1 MLSSIAAVGG
11 ALSPMRIP
19 KPNNNNRDRVS
30 STSKL
35 TKKSTSNN
43 NKTKVAVRIRPLNK
57 REQSMSS
64 VVWSINKE
72 NKTIHQT
79 NSIGNHEE
87 GFDRYQFEDT
97 FDESSTTC
105 EVYNGVCKSI
115 VNDVLNGYDGTIFA
129 YGQTASGT
137 FSLFFCLQILCISC
151 AHFYTHHLSSFYP
164 I

>member
-1 MLSSIAAVGG
+1 MLSSIAAVGE

-19 KPNNNNRDRVS
+19 KPNNNNRVS

-35 TKKSTSNN
+35 TKKSSIISNNN
-43 NKTKVAVRIRPLNK
+43 NKTKVAVRIRPNK
-57 REQSMSS
+57 REQSTSS

-79 NSIGNHEE
+79 TRNGEHEE
-87 GFDRYQFEDT
+87 GHDVYQFEDT

-129 YGQTASGT
+129 YGQTASGK
-137 FSLFFCLQILCISC
+137 FSL
-151 AHFYTHHLSSFYP
+151 
-164 I
+164 

>member
-19 KPNNNNRDRVS
+19 KSNINNRVS

-35 TKKSTSNN
+35 TKKSSSNISSNNN
-43 NKTKVAVRIRPLNK
+43 NKTKVAVRIRPPNK
-57 REQSMSS
+57 REQSTSS
-64 VVWSINKE
+64 VVWSVNKE

-79 NSIGNHEE
+79 TIKGIHKE
-87 GFDRYQFEDT
+87 GHDAYQFEDT

-137 FSLFFCLQILCISC
+137 
-151 AHFYTHHLSSFYP
+151 
-164 I
+164 

>member
-19 KPNNNNRDRVS
+19 KSNNNNRVS

-79 NSIGNHEE
+79 TFGKHEE
-87 GFDRYQFEDT
+87 GDDAYQFEDT

>member
-19 KPNNNNRDRVS
+19 KSNINNRSVS

-35 TKKSTSNN
+35 TKKSSNISSNNN

-57 REQSMSS
+57 REQSTSS

-72 NKTIHQT
+72 NKTVHQT
-79 NSIGNHEE
+79 TRGKHEE

-137 FSLFFCLQILCISC
+137 
-151 AHFYTHHLSSFYP
+151 
-164 I
+164 

>member
-1 MLSSIAAVGG
+1 MNVLSSIAAVGG

-19 KPNNNNRDRVS
+19 KSNINNRVS

-35 TKKSTSNN
+35 STKKSSNINNNN
-43 NKTKVAVRIRPLNK
+43 NKTKVAVRIRSLNN
-57 REQSMSS
+57 REQSTSS

-79 NSIGNHEE
+79 TRG
-87 GFDRYQFEDT
+87 DDVYQFEDT

-115 VNDVLNGYDGTIFA
+115 VNDVLSGYDGTIFA

-137 FSLFFCLQILCISC
+137 
-151 AHFYTHHLSSFYP
+151 
-164 I
+164 

>member
-19 KPNNNNRDRVS
+19 KSNNINRVS

-35 TKKSTSNN
+35 TKKSSNSNSNN

-57 REQSMSS
+57 REQSTSS

-79 NSIGNHEE
+79 TRG
-87 GFDRYQFEDT
+87 DDVYQFEDT

-129 YGQTASGT
+129 YGQTASGE
-137 FSLFFCLQILCISC
+137 
-151 AHFYTHHLSSFYP
+151 
-164 I
+164 

>member
-1 MLSSIAAVGG
+1 
-11 ALSPMRIP
+11 MRIP
-19 KPNNNNRDRVS
+19 KSNNNNRVS

-35 TKKSTSNN
+35 TKKSSNINSNN
-43 NKTKVAVRIRPLNK
+43 NKTKVAVRIRPQNK
-57 REQSMSS
+57 REQSTSF

-79 NSIGNHEE
+79 TKNGKHVE
-87 GFDRYQFEDT
+87 GHDVYQFEDT

-129 YGQTASGT
+129 YGQTASGE
-137 FSLFFCLQILCISC
+137 
-151 AHFYTHHLSSFYP
+151 
-164 I
+164 

>member
-1 MLSSIAAVGG
+1 MLSSIATVGG

-19 KPNNNNRDRVS
+19 KSNNNRVSS

-35 TKKSTSNN
+35 TTKKSSNINN

-57 REQSMSS
+57 REQSTSS
-64 VVWSINKE
+64 VVWNINKE
-72 NKTIHQT
+72 NETIHQT
-79 NSIGNHEE
+79 TLNGKHKD
-87 GFDRYQFEDT
+87 GHDAYQFEQT

-115 VNDVLNGYDGTIFA
+115 VNDVLSGYDGTIFA

-137 FSLFFCLQILCISC
+137 
-151 AHFYTHHLSSFYP
+151 
-164 I
+164 